1 MLFSLGL
8 VSGFGVS
15 CGFVSIYFPTGGN
28 LVGKAEIFPLGL
40 GIGVVHPVTWS
51 GRCVGARGLS
61 WSLHVI
67 YELEERLAFGLLLS
81 RVLERVREVEERRD
95 EAELAEDEAR
105 TVCGGDVAEERER
118 LEEWR

>member
-1 MLFSLGL
+1 
-8 VSGFGVS
+8 
-15 CGFVSIYFPTGGN
+15 
-28 LVGKAEIFPLGL
+28 VGKVEIFPLGL
-40 GIGVVHPVTWS
+40 GIGVVHPVT

-67 YELEERLAFGLLLS
+67 YELEEHLAFDLLLS

-95 EAELAEDEAR
+95 EAELAGDEAR
-105 TVCGGDVAEERER
+105 ADCGGDVAEERER